1 MRIDFRAESML
12 QHQNPVKSEISTK
25 HFEEHLSSAMDVS
38 LRKSLDKELLTIN
51 EQGKRLCDD
60 MSIGQLKKYREMV
73 SGFLKKCLEGGLCC
87 KRETMSSQDGRTKV
101 LIIVKKVDEKLLHL
115 ADAVISGSS
124 DAMRVLSLVDEIC
137 GLLFDLYA

>member
-38 LRKSLDKELLTIN
+38 LRKSLDKRALTIN

-60 MSIGQLKKYREMV
+60 MSIGQLKSKGNGGR
-73 SGFLKKCLEGGLCC
+73 FLKSVLKEDFVVRERRCLHRMEGQRHYNC
-87 KRETMSSQDGRTKV
+87 Q
-101 LIIVKKVDEKLLHL
+101 KVDEKLLHL